1 MRVEEV
7 VPDRQ
12 EIMYDFMNHDPLE
25 ECMFKSLYNENLD
38 GEKLNTSAELIEI
51 VLNLSE
57 GNEEDVKSSEVSV

>member
-25 ECMFKSLYNENLD
+25 ECMFKSLYKENLD
-38 GEKLNTSAELIEI
+38 GEKLNTSAELIRATVGVPE
-51 VLNLSE
+51 ST
-57 GNEEDVKSSEVSV
+57 KFVS